1 MKSVC
6 VYCGSNVGSLPSYRE
21 SARALGRLLAAEG
34 LKLIYGGGQVGLMG
48 TLADAVLS
56 AAGEAVGIIPRALAD
71 RELAHQGLTEL
82 RIVGSMHERKMLMA
96 ELSDGFIAMPGG
108 FGTFEE
114 FCEILTW
121 AQLGM
126 HAKPCGLLNVEG
138 YYDSLLSLFD
148 RAVADGFVRQEH
160 RDIVLTAS
168 QPSDLLAAM
177 RQYHPPAAHKWID
190 LDET

>member
-6 VYCGSNVGSLPSYRE
+6 VYCGSNVGTLPAYRE
-21 SARALGRLLAAEG
+21 TAQSLGRLLASEE
-34 LKLIYGGGQVGLMG
+34 LKLIYGGGHIGLMG
-48 TLADAVLS
+48 ALADALLD
-56 AAGEAVGIIPRALAD
+56 AGGSVVGIIPRTLAD

-82 RIVGSMHERKMLMA
+82 RIVGSMHERKLMMA
-96 ELSDGFIAMPGG
+96 ELSDGFIALPGG

-138 YYDSLLSLFD
+138 YYDPLLSLFD
-148 RAVADGFVRQEH
+148 RAVADGFVRQKH
-160 RDIVLTAS
+160 REIVLTATEP
-168 QPSDLLAAM
+168 QALLQAM
-177 RQYHPPAAHKWID
+177 RSYQPPTAHKWID
-190 LDET
+190 MDEA